1 MKINLQE
8 YCKDISNYQR
18 FPTREVMVGDIAIG
32 KDNPIRVQSMTTTD
46 TMDTKG
52 TIAQSIRMIDAGCE
66 IVRITAPSIKEAK
79 NLKMIRDGLR
89 DKGYKTPLVA
99 DIHFTPNAALEASKI
114 VEKVR
119 INPGN
124 YVDKKKFEVKE
135 YDDKSYQDELLKIEE
150 KFIPLISSCKENR
163 VAMRIGTNHGSLSDR
178 IMNRFG
184 DTPLG
189 MVESAM
195 EFLRICKQNDYDQ
208 IVLSMKSSNPIVM
221 IHAYRLLVK
230 SMENENMHYPLHLG
244 VTEAGDGLDGRI
256 KSALGIGTLLSEG
269 IGDTIRVSL
278 TEDPEFEIPAADKI
292 LSKIDNISRKVRLK
306 NTEKRA
312 FSFFKR
318 ETLSIENIGE
328 KNPPIVIS
336 SNSND
341 FEGNFP
347 DYLFT
352 NDLSSLDDSKK
363 YIIEGKDWNK
373 NLSKNIFPYF
383 NSLKGFRTSEA
394 VSDTLNFVEIKL
406 SKVTNTIMQTFSNNV
421 VIILDVDNGSR
432 HDLLSA
438 FNFFE
443 EKQIKIPVV
452 LKGSY
457 QSSDFE
463 QISIDASIDLGSI
476 LLEGMGNGVWIQAK
490 DFESKIN
497 ELSFLIL
504 QNTRTRIFKTD
515 YISCPSCGRTK
526 FNLQETTA
534 LVKEKTS
541 HLKGLKIAVMG
552 CIVNGPGEMADA
564 DYGYVGSGKDVIS
577 LYKGKDLVKRNIS
590 SKDAVDELIN
600 LIKANNDWVEP
611 LI

>member
-1 MKINLQE
+1 MRRKTLSV
-8 YCKDISNYQR
+8 K
-18 FPTREVMVGDIAIG
+18 IG
-32 KDNPIRVQSMTTTD
+32 KVFIGSDHSIKTQSMTTAS
-46 TMDTKG
+46 TMDTDKSVDE
-52 TIAQSIRMIDAGCE
+52 AIRIIQAGGKL
-66 IVRITAPSIKEAK
+66 VRFTAPNINEAK
-79 NLKMIRDGLR
+79 NLLNIKNALVA
-89 DKGYKTPLVA
+89 KGYDDPLVA

-150 KFIPLISSCKENR
+150 KFIPLINSCKENK

-178 IMNRFG
+178 VMNRFG

-256 KSALGIGTLLSEG
+256 KSALGIGTLLTEG

-278 TEDPEFEIPAADKI
+278 TEDPEFEIPAAEKI
-292 LSKIDNISRKVRLK
+292 LEKIDSISKKIRLK
-306 NTEKRA
+306 NTDKRA

-318 ETLSIENIGE
+318 ETESIKNIGE

-336 SNSND
+336 NSSND
-341 FEGNFP
+341 YEGNFP
-347 DYLFT
+347 DYLFID
-352 NDLSSLDDSKK
+352 DLDNLDDSKK
-363 YIIEGKDWNK
+363 YIIEGKDWNE

-383 NSLKGFRTSEA
+383 NSLKDFRKSEA
-394 VSDTLNFVEIKL
+394 VSNTLNFIEIEL
-406 SKVTNTIMQTFSNNV
+406 SKITNTIMQTFSNNV
-421 VIILDVDNGSR
+421 VIVLNVDNANR

-438 FNFFE
+438 FNFLE
-443 EKQIKIPVV
+443 EKRIKIPVI

-463 QISIDASIDLGSI
+463 KVAIDASIDIGSI
-476 LLEGMGNGVWIQAK
+476 LLEGMGNGIWIQTK
-490 DFESKIN
+490 DFDSKIN

-526 FNLQETTA
+526 FDLQETTA
-534 LVKEKTS
+534 LVKEHTN
-541 HLKGLKIAVMG
+541 HLKGLKISVMG

-564 DYGYVGSGKDVIS
+564 DYGYVGSGDGVIS
-577 LYKGKDLVKRNIS
+577 LYKGKELVKRNIS
-590 SKDAVDELIN
+590 SEQAVDELIQ
-600 LIKANNDWVEP
+600 LIKENDDWVDP
-611 LI
+611 KN

>member
-1 MKINLQE
+1 MRRKTLSV
-8 YCKDISNYQR
+8 K
-18 FPTREVMVGDIAIG
+18 IG
-32 KDNPIRVQSMTTTD
+32 KVFIGSDHSIKTQSMTTAS
-46 TMDTKG
+46 TMDTDKSVDE
-52 TIAQSIRMIDAGCE
+52 AIRIIQAGGKL
-66 IVRITAPSIKEAK
+66 VRFTAPNINEAK
-79 NLKMIRDGLR
+79 NLLNIKNALVA
-89 DKGYKTPLVA
+89 KGYDDPLVA

-135 YDDKSYQDELLKIEE
+135 YDDKSYQDELLKIEK
-150 KFIPLISSCKENR
+150 KFIPLINSCKENK

-178 IMNRFG
+178 VMNRFG

-278 TEDPEFEIPAADKI
+278 TEDPEFEIPAAEKI
-292 LSKIDNISRKVRLK
+292 LEKIDSISEKIRLK
-306 NTEKRA
+306 NTDKRA

-318 ETLSIENIGE
+318 ETESIKNIGE

-336 SNSND
+336 NSSND

-347 DYLFT
+347 DYLFID
-352 NDLSSLDDSKK
+352 NLDNLDDSKK
-363 YIIEGKDWNK
+363 YIIEGKDWNE

-383 NSLKGFRTSEA
+383 NSLKDFRKSEA
-394 VSDTLNFVEIKL
+394 VSNTLNFIEIEL
-406 SKVTNTIMQTFSNNV
+406 SKITNTIMQTFSNNV
-421 VIILDVDNGSR
+421 VIVLNVDNANR

-438 FNFFE
+438 FNFLE
-443 EKQIKIPVV
+443 EKRIKIPVI

-463 QISIDASIDLGSI
+463 KVAIDASIDIGSI
-476 LLEGMGNGVWIQAK
+476 LLEGMGNGIWIQTK
-490 DFESKIN
+490 DFDSKIN

-526 FNLQETTA
+526 FDLQETTA
-534 LVKEKTS
+534 LVKEHTN
-541 HLKGLKIAVMG
+541 HLKGLKISVMG

-564 DYGYVGSGKDVIS
+564 DYGYVGSGDGVIS
-577 LYKGKDLVKRNIS
+577 LYKGKELVKRNIS
-590 SKDAVDELIN
+590 SEQAVDELIQ
-600 LIKANNDWVEP
+600 LIKENDDWVDP
-611 LI
+611 KN

>member
-1 MKINLQE
+1 MRRKTLSV
-8 YCKDISNYQR
+8 K
-18 FPTREVMVGDIAIG
+18 IG
-32 KDNPIRVQSMTTTD
+32 KVLIGSDHSIKTQSMTTVS
-46 TMDTKG
+46 TMDTNRSVDE
-52 TIAQSIRMIDAGCE
+52 AIRIIKAGGKL
-66 IVRITAPSIKEAK
+66 VRFTAPNINEAK
-79 NLKMIRDGLR
+79 NLLNIKNALLE
-89 DKGYKTPLVA
+89 KGYDDPLVA
-99 DIHFTPNAALEASKI
+99 DIHFTPNAALEASKT

-406 SKVTNTIMQTFSNNV
+406 SKITNTIMQTFSNNV

-526 FNLQETTA
+526 FDLQETTA
-534 LVKEKTS
+534 LVKKYTN
-541 HLKGLKIAVMG
+541 HLKGLKISVMG

-564 DYGYVGSGKDVIS
+564 DYGYVGSGDGVIS
-577 LYKGKDLVKRNIS
+577 LYKGKELVKRNIS
-590 SKDAVDELIN
+590 SENAVDELIR
-600 LIKANNDWVEP
+600 LIKENDDWVDP
-611 LI
+611 KN

>member
-1 MKINLQE
+1 MRRKTLSV
-8 YCKDISNYQR
+8 K
-18 FPTREVMVGDIAIG
+18 IG
-32 KDNPIRVQSMTTTD
+32 KVFIGSDH
-46 TMDTKG
+46 
-52 TIAQSIRMIDAGCE
+52 SIKTGKL
-66 IVRITAPSIKEAK
+66 VRFTAPNINEAK
-79 NLKMIRDGLR
+79 NLLNIKDALVA
-89 DKGYKTPLVA
+89 KGYDDPLVA

-150 KFIPLISSCKENR
+150 KFIPLINSCKKNN

-178 IMNRFG
+178 VMNRFG

-195 EFLRICKQNDYDQ
+195 EFLRICKQNEYDQ

-230 SMENENMHYPLHLG
+230 SMENENMHFPLHLG

-256 KSALGIGTLLSEG
+256 KSALGIGTLLTEG

-278 TEDPEFEIPAADKI
+278 TEDPEFEIPAAEKI
-292 LSKIDNISRKVRLK
+292 LEKIDSISKKRRLK
-306 NTEKRA
+306 NTDKRA

-318 ETLSIENIGE
+318 ETKSIKNIGD

-336 SNSND
+336 NNSND

-347 DYLFT
+347 DYLFID
-352 NDLSSLDDSKK
+352 DLDNIDDSKK
-363 YIIEGKDWNK
+363 YIIEGKDWNE

-383 NSLKGFRTSEA
+383 NSLKDFRKSELA
-394 VSDTLNFVEIKL
+394 SDVLNFVEIELTKI
-406 SKVTNTIMQTFSNNV
+406 TNTIMQTFSNNV
-421 VIILDVDNGSR
+421 VIVLNVDNANR
-432 HDLLSA
+432 HELLSA
-438 FNFFE
+438 FNFLE
-443 EKQIKIPVV
+443 EKQIEIPII

-463 QISIDASIDLGSI
+463 KVAIDASIDIGSI
-476 LLEGMGNGVWIQAK
+476 LLEGMGNGIWIQTK
-490 DFESKIN
+490 DFN
-497 ELSFLIL
+497 
-504 QNTRTRIFKTD
+504 IFKTD

-526 FNLQETTA
+526 FDLQETTA
-534 LVKEKTS
+534 LVKEHTN
-541 HLKGLKIAVMG
+541 HLKGLKISVMG

-564 DYGYVGSGKDVIS
+564 DYGYVGSGDGVIS
-577 LYKGKDLVKRNIS
+577 LYKGKELVKRNIS
-590 SKDAVDELIN
+590 SENAVDELIQ
-600 LIKANNDWVEP
+600 LIKENDDWIDP
-611 LI
+611 KN

>member
-1 MKINLQE
+1 MRRKTLSV
-8 YCKDISNYQR
+8 K
-18 FPTREVMVGDIAIG
+18 IG
-32 KDNPIRVQSMTTTD
+32 KVLIGSDHSIKTQSMTTAS
-46 TMDTKG
+46 TMDTNRSVDE
-52 TIAQSIRMIDAGCE
+52 AIRIIKAGGKL
-66 IVRITAPSIKEAK
+66 VRFTAPNINEAK
-79 NLKMIRDGLR
+79 NLLNIKNALLE
-89 DKGYKTPLVA
+89 KGYDDPLVA

>member
-1 MKINLQE
+1 MRRKTLSV
-8 YCKDISNYQR
+8 K
-18 FPTREVMVGDIAIG
+18 IG
-32 KDNPIRVQSMTTTD
+32 KVFIGSDHSIKTQSMTTAS
-46 TMDTKG
+46 TMDTDKSVDE
-52 TIAQSIRMIDAGCE
+52 AIRIIQAGGKL
-66 IVRITAPSIKEAK
+66 VRFTAPNINEAK
-79 NLKMIRDGLR
+79 NLLNIKNALVA
-89 DKGYKTPLVA
+89 KGYDDPLVA

-150 KFIPLISSCKENR
+150 KFIPLINSCKENK

-178 IMNRFG
+178 VMNRFG

-278 TEDPEFEIPAADKI
+278 TEDPEFEIPAAEKI
-292 LSKIDNISRKVRLK
+292 LEKIDSISEKIRLK
-306 NTEKRA
+306 NTDKRA

-318 ETLSIENIGE
+318 ETESIKNIGE

-336 SNSND
+336 NSSND

-347 DYLFT
+347 DYLFI
-352 NDLSSLDDSKK
+352 NNLDNLDDSKK
-363 YIIEGKDWNK
+363 YIIEGKDWNE

-383 NSLKGFRTSEA
+383 NSLKDFRKSEA
-394 VSDTLNFVEIKL
+394 VSNTLNFIEIEL
-406 SKVTNTIMQTFSNNV
+406 SKITNTIMQTFSNNV
-421 VIILDVDNGSR
+421 VIVLNVDNANR

-438 FNFFE
+438 FNFLE
-443 EKQIKIPVV
+443 EKRIKIPVI

-463 QISIDASIDLGSI
+463 KVAIDASIDIGSI
-476 LLEGMGNGVWIQAK
+476 LLEGMGNGIWIQTK
-490 DFESKIN
+490 DFDSKIN

-526 FNLQETTA
+526 FDLQETTA
-534 LVKEKTS
+534 LVKEHTN
-541 HLKGLKIAVMG
+541 HLKGLKISVMG

-564 DYGYVGSGKDVIS
+564 DYGYVGSGDGVIS
-577 LYKGKDLVKRNIS
+577 LYKGKELVKRNIS
-590 SKDAVDELIN
+590 SEQAVDELIQ
-600 LIKANNDWVEP
+600 LIKENDDWVDP
-611 LI
+611 KN

>member
-1 MKINLQE
+1 MRRKTLSV
-8 YCKDISNYQR
+8 K
-18 FPTREVMVGDIAIG
+18 IG
-32 KDNPIRVQSMTTTD
+32 KVFIGSDHSIKTQSMTTAS
-46 TMDTKG
+46 TMDTDKSVDE
-52 TIAQSIRMIDAGCE
+52 AIRIIQAGGKL
-66 IVRITAPSIKEAK
+66 VRFTAPNINEAK
-79 NLKMIRDGLR
+79 NLLNIKNALVA
-89 DKGYKTPLVA
+89 KGYDDPLVA

-150 KFIPLISSCKENR
+150 KFIPLINSCKENK

-178 IMNRFG
+178 VMNRFG

-256 KSALGIGTLLSEG
+256 KSALGIGTLLTEG

-278 TEDPEFEIPAADKI
+278 TEDPEFEIPAAEKI
-292 LSKIDNISRKVRLK
+292 LEKIDSISKKIRLK
-306 NTEKRA
+306 NTDKRA

-318 ETLSIENIGE
+318 ETESIKNIGE

-336 SNSND
+336 NSSND

-347 DYLFT
+347 DYLFID
-352 NDLSSLDDSKK
+352 NLDNLDDSKK
-363 YIIEGKDWNK
+363 YIIEGKDWNE

-383 NSLKGFRTSEA
+383 NSLKDFRKSEA
-394 VSDTLNFVEIKL
+394 VSNTLNFIEIEL
-406 SKVTNTIMQTFSNNV
+406 SKITNTIMQTFSNNV
-421 VIILDVDNGSR
+421 VIVLNVDNANR
-432 HDLLSA
+432 HDLLRA
-438 FNFFE
+438 FNFLE
-443 EKQIKIPVV
+443 DKRIKIPVI

-463 QISIDASIDLGSI
+463 KVAIDASIDIGSI
-476 LLEGMGNGVWIQAK
+476 LLEGMGNGIWIQTK
-490 DFESKIN
+490 DFDSKIN

-526 FNLQETTA
+526 FDLQETTA
-534 LVKEKTS
+534 LVKEHTN
-541 HLKGLKIAVMG
+541 HLKGLKISVMG

-564 DYGYVGSGKDVIS
+564 DYGYVGSGDGVIS
-577 LYKGKDLVKRNIS
+577 LYKGKELVKRNIS
-590 SKDAVDELIN
+590 SEQAVDELIQ
-600 LIKANNDWVEP
+600 LIKENDDWVDP
-611 LI
+611 KN

>member
-1 MKINLQE
+1 MRRKTLSV
-8 YCKDISNYQR
+8 K
-18 FPTREVMVGDIAIG
+18 IG
-32 KDNPIRVQSMTTTD
+32 KVFIGSDHSIKTQSMTTAS
-46 TMDTKG
+46 TMDTDKSVDE
-52 TIAQSIRMIDAGCE
+52 AIRIIQAGGKL
-66 IVRITAPSIKEAK
+66 VRFTAPNINEAK
-79 NLKMIRDGLR
+79 NLLNIKNALVA
-89 DKGYKTPLVA
+89 KGYDDPLVA

-150 KFIPLISSCKENR
+150 KFIPLINSCKENK

-178 IMNRFG
+178 VMNRFG

-256 KSALGIGTLLSEG
+256 KSALGIGTLLTEG

-278 TEDPEFEIPAADKI
+278 TEDPEFEIPAAEKI
-292 LSKIDNISRKVRLK
+292 LEKIDSISEKIRLK
-306 NTEKRA
+306 NTDKRA

-318 ETLSIENIGE
+318 ETESIKNIGE

-336 SNSND
+336 NSSND

-347 DYLFT
+347 DYLFID
-352 NDLSSLDDSKK
+352 NLDNLDNSKK
-363 YIIEGKDWNK
+363 YIIEGKDWNE

-383 NSLKGFRTSEA
+383 NSLKDFRKSEA
-394 VSDTLNFVEIKL
+394 VSNTLNFIEIEL
-406 SKVTNTIMQTFSNNV
+406 SKITNTIMQTFSNNV
-421 VIILDVDNGSR
+421 VIVLNVDNANR

-438 FNFFE
+438 FNFLE
-443 EKQIKIPVV
+443 EKRIKIPVI

-463 QISIDASIDLGSI
+463 KVAIDASIDIGSI
-476 LLEGMGNGVWIQAK
+476 LLEGMGNGIWIQTK
-490 DFESKIN
+490 DFDSKIN

-526 FNLQETTA
+526 FDLQETTA
-534 LVKEKTS
+534 LVKEHTNHFKV
-541 HLKGLKIAVMG
+541 LKISVMG

-564 DYGYVGSGKDVIS
+564 DYGYVGSGDGVIS
-577 LYKGKDLVKRNIS
+577 LYKGKELVKRNIS
-590 SKDAVDELIN
+590 SEQAVDELIQ
-600 LIKANNDWVEP
+600 LIKENDDWVDP
-611 LI
+611 KN

>member
-1 MKINLQE
+1 MRRQTLSVK
-8 YCKDISNYQR
+8 
-18 FPTREVMVGDIAIG
+18 IG
-32 KDNPIRVQSMTTTD
+32 KVFIGSEHSIKTQSMTTAS
-46 TMDTKG
+46 TMDTN
-52 TIAQSIRMIDAGCE
+52 QSVDEAIRIIKAGGKL
-66 IVRITAPSIKEAK
+66 VRFTAPNINEAK
-79 NLKMIRDGLR
+79 NLLNIKNALVE
-89 DKGYKTPLVA
+89 KGYDNPIVA

-135 YDDKSYQDELLKIEE
+135 YDDASYQDELLKIEE
-150 KFIPLISSCKENR
+150 KFIPLINSCKQND

-230 SMENENMHYPLHLG
+230 SMEDENMHYPLHLG

-256 KSALGIGTLLSEG
+256 KSALGIGTLLTEG

-278 TEDPEFEIPAADKI
+278 TEDPEFEIPAAEKI
-292 LSKIDNISRKVRLK
+292 LEKIDSFSKKVRLK
-306 NTEKRA
+306 NTNKRA

-318 ETLSIENIGE
+318 ETESIENVGD

-336 SNSND
+336 NNPND

-347 DYLFT
+347 DYLFV
-352 NDLSSLDDSKK
+352 NDISNLDDSKK
-363 YIIEGKDWNK
+363 YIIEAKDWNK

-383 NSLKGFRTSEA
+383 NSLKDFRKSES
-394 VSDTLNFVEIKL
+394 VSDILNFVDIDL
-406 SKVTNTIMQTFSNNV
+406 SKVKNTIMQTFSNNV
-421 VIILDVDNGSR
+421 VIVLDVDNNRR
-432 HDLLSA
+432 HDILSA

-443 EKQIKIPVV
+443 EKRIKIPVI
-452 LKGSY
+452 LRGNY

-463 QISIDASIDLGSI
+463 KVAIDASIDLGSI
-476 LLEGMGNGVWIQAK
+476 LLEGMGNGIWIQAM
-490 DFESKIN
+490 DFEPKIN

-526 FNLQETTA
+526 FDLQETTA
-534 LVKEKTS
+534 LVKKHTN
-541 HLKGLKIAVMG
+541 HLKGLKISVMG

-564 DYGYVGSGKDVIS
+564 DYGYVGSGDGIIS
-577 LYKGKDLVKRNIS
+577 LYKGKELVKRNIS
-590 SKDAVDELIN
+590 SEDAVDELIL
-600 LIKANNDWVEP
+600 LIKENDDWVDP
-611 LI
+611 KN

>member
-1 MKINLQE
+1 MRRKTLSV
-8 YCKDISNYQR
+8 K
-18 FPTREVMVGDIAIG
+18 IG
-32 KDNPIRVQSMTTTD
+32 KVFIGSDHSIKTQSMTTAS
-46 TMDTKG
+46 TMDTN
-52 TIAQSIRMIDAGCE
+52 QSVDEAIRIIQAGGKL
-66 IVRITAPSIKEAK
+66 VRFTAPNINEAK
-79 NLKMIRDGLR
+79 NLLNIKNALVE
-89 DKGYKTPLVA
+89 KGYDDPLVA

-135 YDDKSYQDELLKIEE
+135 YDDNSYQDELLKIEE
-150 KFIPLISSCKENR
+150 KFIPLINSCKENK

-178 IMNRFG
+178 VMNRFG

-256 KSALGIGTLLSEG
+256 KSALGIGTLLTEG

-278 TEDPEFEIPAADKI
+278 TEDPEFEIPAAEKI
-292 LSKIDNISRKVRLK
+292 LEKIDSISEKIRLK
-306 NTEKRA
+306 NTDKRA

-318 ETLSIENIGE
+318 ETESIKNIGE

-336 SNSND
+336 NNSND

-347 DYLFT
+347 DYLFID
-352 NDLSSLDDSKK
+352 DLDNLDDSKK
-363 YIIEGKDWNK
+363 YIIEGKDWNE

-383 NSLKGFRTSEA
+383 NSLKDFRKSEA
-394 VSDTLNFVEIKL
+394 VSNTLNFIEIEL
-406 SKVTNTIMQTFSNNV
+406 SKITNTIMQTFSNNV
-421 VIILDVDNGSR
+421 VIVLNVNNANR

-438 FNFFE
+438 FNFLE
-443 EKQIKIPVV
+443 EKRIKIPVI

-463 QISIDASIDLGSI
+463 KVAIDASIDIGSI
-476 LLEGMGNGVWIQAK
+476 LLEGMGNGIWIQTK
-490 DFESKIN
+490 DFDSKIN

-526 FNLQETTA
+526 FDLQETTA
-534 LVKEKTS
+534 LVKEHTN
-541 HLKGLKIAVMG
+541 HLKGLKISVMG

-564 DYGYVGSGKDVIS
+564 DYGYVGSGDGVIS
-577 LYKGKDLVKRNIS
+577 LYKGKELVKRNIS
-590 SKDAVDELIN
+590 SEQAVDELIQ
-600 LIKANNDWVEP
+600 LIKENDDWVDP
-611 LI
+611 KN

>member
-1 MKINLQE
+1 MRRKTLSV
-8 YCKDISNYQR
+8 K
-18 FPTREVMVGDIAIG
+18 IG
-32 KDNPIRVQSMTTTD
+32 KVFIGSDHSIKTQSMTTAS
-46 TMDTKG
+46 TMDTDKSVDE
-52 TIAQSIRMIDAGCE
+52 AIRIIQAGGKL
-66 IVRITAPSIKEAK
+66 VRFTAPNINEAK
-79 NLKMIRDGLR
+79 NLLNIKNALVA
-89 DKGYKTPLVA
+89 KGYDDPLVA

-150 KFIPLISSCKENR
+150 KFIPLINSCKENK

-178 IMNRFG
+178 VMNRFG

-256 KSALGIGTLLSEG
+256 KSALGIGTLLTEG

-278 TEDPEFEIPAADKI
+278 TEDPEFEIPAAEKI
-292 LSKIDNISRKVRLK
+292 LEKIDSISEKIRLK
-306 NTEKRA
+306 NTDKRA

-318 ETLSIENIGE
+318 ETESIKNIGE

-336 SNSND
+336 NSSND

-347 DYLFT
+347 DYLFI
-352 NDLSSLDDSKK
+352 NDLDNLDDSKK
-363 YIIEGKDWNK
+363 YIIEGKDWNE

-383 NSLKGFRTSEA
+383 NSLKDFRKSEA
-394 VSDTLNFVEIKL
+394 ISNTLNFIEIEL
-406 SKVTNTIMQTFSNNV
+406 SKITNTIMQTFSNNV
-421 VIILDVDNGSR
+421 VIVLNVDNANR

-438 FNFFE
+438 FNFLE
-443 EKQIKIPVV
+443 EKQIKIPVI

-463 QISIDASIDLGSI
+463 RVAIDASIDIGSI
-476 LLEGMGNGVWIQAK
+476 LLEGMGNGIWIQTK
-490 DFESKIN
+490 DFDSKIN

-526 FNLQETTA
+526 FDLQETTA
-534 LVKEKTS
+534 LVKEHTN
-541 HLKGLKIAVMG
+541 HLKGLKISVMG

-564 DYGYVGSGKDVIS
+564 DYGYVGSGDGVIS
-577 LYKGKDLVKRNIS
+577 LYKGKELVKRNIS
-590 SKDAVDELIN
+590 SEQAVDELIQ
-600 LIKANNDWVEP
+600 LIKENDDWVDP
-611 LI
+611 KN

>member
-1 MKINLQE
+1 MRRQTLSVK
-8 YCKDISNYQR
+8 
-18 FPTREVMVGDIAIG
+18 IG
-32 KDNPIRVQSMTTTD
+32 KVFIGSEHSIKTQSMTTAS
-46 TMDTKG
+46 TMDTN
-52 TIAQSIRMIDAGCE
+52 QSVDEAIRIIKAGGKL
-66 IVRITAPSIKEAK
+66 VRFTAPNINEAK
-79 NLKMIRDGLR
+79 NLLNIKKALVG
-89 DKGYKTPLVA
+89 KGYDNPLVA

-135 YDDKSYQDELLKIEE
+135 YDDASYQDELLKIEE
-150 KFIPLISSCKENR
+150 KFIPLINSCKQND

-230 SMENENMHYPLHLG
+230 SMEDENMHYPLHLG

-256 KSALGIGTLLSEG
+256 KSALGIGTLLTEG

-278 TEDPEFEIPAADKI
+278 TEDPEFEIPAAEKI
-292 LSKIDNISRKVRLK
+292 LEKIDSFSKKVRLK
-306 NTEKRA
+306 NTNKRA

-318 ETLSIENIGE
+318 ETESIENVGD

-336 SNSND
+336 NNPND

-347 DYLFT
+347 DYLFV
-352 NDLSSLDDSKK
+352 NDLSNLDNSKK
-363 YIIEGKDWNK
+363 YIIEAKDWNK

-383 NSLKGFRTSEA
+383 NSLKDFRKSES
-394 VSDTLNFVEIKL
+394 VSDILNFVEIDL
-406 SKVTNTIMQTFSNNV
+406 SKVKNTIMQTFSNNV
-421 VIILDVDNGSR
+421 VIVLDVDNNRR
-432 HDLLSA
+432 HDILSA

-443 EKQIKIPVV
+443 EKRIKIPVI
-452 LKGSY
+452 LRGNY

-463 QISIDASIDLGSI
+463 KVAIDASIDLGSI
-476 LLEGMGNGVWIQAK
+476 LLEGMGNGIWIQAM
-490 DFESKIN
+490 DFEPKIN

-526 FNLQETTA
+526 FDLQETTA
-534 LVKEKTS
+534 LVKKHTN
-541 HLKGLKIAVMG
+541 HLKGLKISVMG

-564 DYGYVGSGKDVIS
+564 DYGYVGSGDGIIS
-577 LYKGKDLVKRNIS
+577 LYKGKELVKRNIS
-590 SKDAVDELIN
+590 SEDAVDELIL
-600 LIKANNDWVEP
+600 LIKENDDWVDP
-611 LI
+611 KN

>member
-1 MKINLQE
+1 MRRKTLSV
-8 YCKDISNYQR
+8 K
-18 FPTREVMVGDIAIG
+18 IG
-32 KDNPIRVQSMTTTD
+32 KVFIGSDHSIKTQSMTTAS
-46 TMDTKG
+46 TMDTDKSVDE
-52 TIAQSIRMIDAGCE
+52 AIRIIQAGGKL
-66 IVRITAPSIKEAK
+66 VRFTAPNINEAK
-79 NLKMIRDGLR
+79 NLLNIKNALVA
-89 DKGYKTPLVA
+89 KGYDDPLVA

-150 KFIPLISSCKENR
+150 KFIPLINSCKENK

-178 IMNRFG
+178 VMNRFG

-256 KSALGIGTLLSEG
+256 KSALGIGTLLTEG

-278 TEDPEFEIPAADKI
+278 TEDPEFEIPAAEKI
-292 LSKIDNISRKVRLK
+292 LEKIDSISKKIRLK
-306 NTEKRA
+306 NTDKRA
-312 FSFFKR
+312 FLFFKR
-318 ETLSIENIGE
+318 QTESIKNIGE

-336 SNSND
+336 NSSND

-347 DYLFT
+347 DYLFID
-352 NDLSSLDDSKK
+352 DLDNLDDSKK
-363 YIIEGKDWNK
+363 YIIEGKDWNE

-383 NSLKGFRTSEA
+383 NSLKDFRKSEA
-394 VSDTLNFVEIKL
+394 VSNTLNFIEIEL
-406 SKVTNTIMQTFSNNV
+406 SKITNTIMQTFSNNV
-421 VIILDVDNGSR
+421 VIVLNVDNANR

-438 FNFFE
+438 FNFLE
-443 EKQIKIPVV
+443 EKRIKIPVI

-463 QISIDASIDLGSI
+463 KVAIDASIDIGSI
-476 LLEGMGNGVWIQAK
+476 LLEGMGNGIWIQTK
-490 DFESKIN
+490 DFDSKIN

-526 FNLQETTA
+526 FDLQETTA
-534 LVKEKTS
+534 LVKEHTN
-541 HLKGLKIAVMG
+541 HLKGLKISVMG

-564 DYGYVGSGKDVIS
+564 DYGYVGSGDGVIS
-577 LYKGKDLVKRNIS
+577 LYKGKELVKRNIS
-590 SKDAVDELIN
+590 SEQAVDELIQ
-600 LIKANNDWVEP
+600 LIKENDDWVDP
-611 LI
+611 KN

>member
-1 MKINLQE
+1 MRRKTLSV
-8 YCKDISNYQR
+8 K
-18 FPTREVMVGDIAIG
+18 IG
-32 KDNPIRVQSMTTTD
+32 KVFIGSDHSIKTQSMTTAS
-46 TMDTKG
+46 TMDTNKSVNE
-52 TIAQSIRMIDAGCE
+52 AIRIIQAGGKL
-66 IVRITAPSIKEAK
+66 VRFTAPNINEAK
-79 NLKMIRDGLR
+79 NLLNIKNALVA
-89 DKGYKTPLVA
+89 KGYDDPLVA

-150 KFIPLISSCKENR
+150 KFIPLINSCKENK

-178 IMNRFG
+178 VMNRFG

-256 KSALGIGTLLSEG
+256 KSALGIGTLLTEG

-278 TEDPEFEIPAADKI
+278 TEDPEFEIPAAEKI
-292 LSKIDNISRKVRLK
+292 LEKIDSISKKIRLK
-306 NTEKRA
+306 NTDKRA

-318 ETLSIENIGE
+318 ETESIKNIGE

-336 SNSND
+336 NSSND

-347 DYLFT
+347 DYLFID
-352 NDLSSLDDSKK
+352 NLDNLDDSKK
-363 YIIEGKDWNK
+363 YIIEGKDWNES
-373 NLSKNIFPYF
+373 LSKNIFPYF
-383 NSLKGFRTSEA
+383 NSLKDFRKSEA
-394 VSDTLNFVEIKL
+394 VSNTLNFIEIEL
-406 SKVTNTIMQTFSNNV
+406 SKITNTIMQTFSNNV
-421 VIILDVDNGSR
+421 VIVLNVDNANR
-432 HDLLSA
+432 HDLLRA
-438 FNFFE
+438 FNFLE
-443 EKQIKIPVV
+443 EKRIKIPVI

-463 QISIDASIDLGSI
+463 KVAIDASIDIGSI
-476 LLEGMGNGVWIQAK
+476 LLEGMGNGIWIQAK
-490 DFESKIN
+490 DFDSKIN

-526 FNLQETTA
+526 FDLQETTA
-534 LVKEKTS
+534 LVKEHTN
-541 HLKGLKIAVMG
+541 HLKGLKISVMG

-564 DYGYVGSGKDVIS
+564 DYGYVGSGDGVIS
-577 LYKGKDLVKRNIS
+577 LYKGKELVKRNIS
-590 SKDAVDELIN
+590 SEQAVDELIQ
-600 LIKANNDWVEP
+600 LIKENDDWVDP
-611 LI
+611 KN

>member
-1 MKINLQE
+1 MRRKTLSV
-8 YCKDISNYQR
+8 K
-18 FPTREVMVGDIAIG
+18 IG
-32 KDNPIRVQSMTTTD
+32 KVFIGSDHSIKTQSMTTAS
-46 TMDTKG
+46 TMDTNKSVDE
-52 TIAQSIRMIDAGCE
+52 AIRIIQAGGKL
-66 IVRITAPSIKEAK
+66 VRFTAPNINEAK
-79 NLKMIRDGLR
+79 NLLNIKNALVA
-89 DKGYKTPLVA
+89 KGYDDPLVA

-150 KFIPLISSCKENR
+150 KFIPLINSCKENK

-178 IMNRFG
+178 VMNRFG

-256 KSALGIGTLLSEG
+256 KSALGIGTLLTEG

-278 TEDPEFEIPAADKI
+278 TEDPEFEIPAAEKI
-292 LSKIDNISRKVRLK
+292 LEKIDSISKKIRLK
-306 NTEKRA
+306 NTDKRA

-318 ETLSIENIGE
+318 ETESIKNIGE

-336 SNSND
+336 NSSND

-347 DYLFT
+347 DYLFID
-352 NDLSSLDDSKK
+352 NLDNLDDSKK
-363 YIIEGKDWNK
+363 YIIEGKDWNE

-383 NSLKGFRTSEA
+383 NSLKDFRKSEA
-394 VSDTLNFVEIKL
+394 VSNTLNFIEIEL
-406 SKVTNTIMQTFSNNV
+406 SKITNTIMQTFSNNV
-421 VIILDVDNGSR
+421 VIVLNVDNAIR

-438 FNFFE
+438 FNFLE
-443 EKQIKIPVV
+443 EKRIKIPVI

-463 QISIDASIDLGSI
+463 KVAIDASIDIGSI
-476 LLEGMGNGVWIQAK
+476 LLEGMGNGIWIQTK
-490 DFESKIN
+490 DFDSKIN

-526 FNLQETTA
+526 FDLQETTA
-534 LVKEKTS
+534 LVKEHTN
-541 HLKGLKIAVMG
+541 HLKGLKISVMG

-564 DYGYVGSGKDVIS
+564 DYGYVGSGDGVIS
-577 LYKGKDLVKRNIS
+577 LYKGKELVKRNIS
-590 SKDAVDELIN
+590 SEQAVDELIQ
-600 LIKANNDWVEP
+600 LIKENDDWVDP
-611 LI
+611 KN

>member
-1 MKINLQE
+1 MRRKTLSV
-8 YCKDISNYQR
+8 K
-18 FPTREVMVGDIAIG
+18 IG
-32 KDNPIRVQSMTTTD
+32 KVFIGSDHSIKTQSMTTAS
-46 TMDTKG
+46 TMDTDKSVDE
-52 TIAQSIRMIDAGCE
+52 AIRIIQAGGKL
-66 IVRITAPSIKEAK
+66 VRFTAPNINEAK
-79 NLKMIRDGLR
+79 NLLNIKNALVA
-89 DKGYKTPLVA
+89 KGYDDPLVA

-150 KFIPLISSCKENR
+150 KFIPLINSCKENK

-178 IMNRFG
+178 VMNRFG

-195 EFLRICKQNDYDQ
+195 EFLRICKQNEYDQ

-278 TEDPEFEIPAADKI
+278 TEDPEFEIPAAEKI
-292 LSKIDNISRKVRLK
+292 LEKIDSISKKIRLK
-306 NTEKRA
+306 NTDKRA

-318 ETLSIENIGE
+318 ETESIKNIGE

-336 SNSND
+336 NSSND

-347 DYLFT
+347 DYLFID
-352 NDLSSLDDSKK
+352 DLDNLDDSKK
-363 YIIEGKDWNK
+363 YIIEGKDWNE

-383 NSLKGFRTSEA
+383 NSLKDFRKSEA
-394 VSDTLNFVEIKL
+394 VSNTLNFIEIEL
-406 SKVTNTIMQTFSNNV
+406 SKITNTIMQTFSNNV
-421 VIILDVDNGSR
+421 VIVLNVDNANR

-438 FNFFE
+438 FNFLE
-443 EKQIKIPVV
+443 EKRIKIPVI

-463 QISIDASIDLGSI
+463 KVAIDASIDIGSI
-476 LLEGMGNGVWIQAK
+476 LLEGMGNGIWIQTK
-490 DFESKIN
+490 DFDSKIN

-526 FNLQETTA
+526 FDLQETTA
-534 LVKEKTS
+534 LVKEHTN
-541 HLKGLKIAVMG
+541 HLKGLKISVMG

-564 DYGYVGSGKDVIS
+564 DYGYVGSGDGVIS
-577 LYKGKDLVKRNIS
+577 LYKGKELVKRNIS
-590 SKDAVDELIN
+590 SEQAVDELIQ
-600 LIKANNDWVEP
+600 LIKENDDWVDP
-611 LI
+611 KN

>member
-1 MKINLQE
+1 MRRKTLSV
-8 YCKDISNYQR
+8 K
-18 FPTREVMVGDIAIG
+18 IG
-32 KDNPIRVQSMTTTD
+32 KVFIGSDHSIKTQSMTTAS
-46 TMDTKG
+46 TMDTDKSVDE
-52 TIAQSIRMIDAGCE
+52 AIRIIQAGGKL
-66 IVRITAPSIKEAK
+66 VRFTAPNINEAK
-79 NLKMIRDGLR
+79 NLLNIKNALVA
-89 DKGYKTPLVA
+89 KGYDDPLVA

-150 KFIPLISSCKENR
+150 KFIPLINSCKENK

-178 IMNRFG
+178 VMNRFG

-256 KSALGIGTLLSEG
+256 KSAIGIGTLLSEG

-278 TEDPEFEIPAADKI
+278 TEDPEFEIPAAEKI
-292 LSKIDNISRKVRLK
+292 LEKIDSISEKIRLK
-306 NTEKRA
+306 NTDKRA

-318 ETLSIENIGE
+318 ETESIKNIGE

-336 SNSND
+336 NSSND

-347 DYLFT
+347 DYLFID
-352 NDLSSLDDSKK
+352 NLDNLDDSKK
-363 YIIEGKDWNK
+363 YIIEGKDWNE

-383 NSLKGFRTSEA
+383 NSLKDFRKSEA
-394 VSDTLNFVEIKL
+394 VSNTLNLIEIEL
-406 SKVTNTIMQTFSNNV
+406 SKITNTIMQTFSNNV
-421 VIILDVDNGSR
+421 VIVLNVDNANR
-432 HDLLSA
+432 HDLLRA
-438 FNFFE
+438 FNFLE
-443 EKQIKIPVV
+443 EKRIKIPVI

-463 QISIDASIDLGSI
+463 KVAIDASIDIGSI
-476 LLEGMGNGVWIQAK
+476 LLEGMGNGIWIQAK
-490 DFESKIN
+490 DFDSKIN

-526 FNLQETTA
+526 FDLQETTA
-534 LVKEKTS
+534 LVKEHTN
-541 HLKGLKIAVMG
+541 HLKGLKISVMG

-564 DYGYVGSGKDVIS
+564 DYGYVGSGDGVIS
-577 LYKGKDLVKRNIS
+577 LYKGKELVKRNIS
-590 SKDAVDELIN
+590 SEQAVDELIQ
-600 LIKANNDWVEP
+600 LIKENDDWVDP
-611 LI
+611 KN

>member
-1 MKINLQE
+1 MRRQTLSVK
-8 YCKDISNYQR
+8 
-18 FPTREVMVGDIAIG
+18 IG
-32 KDNPIRVQSMTTTD
+32 KVFIGSEHSIKTQSMTTAS
-46 TMDTKG
+46 TMDTN
-52 TIAQSIRMIDAGCE
+52 QSVDEAIRIIKAGGKL
-66 IVRITAPSIKEAK
+66 VRFTAPNINEAK
-79 NLKMIRDGLR
+79 NLLNIKKALVE
-89 DKGYKTPLVA
+89 KGYDNPLVA

-135 YDDKSYQDELLKIEE
+135 YDDASYQDELLKIEE
-150 KFIPLISSCKENR
+150 KFIPLINSCKQND

-230 SMENENMHYPLHLG
+230 SMEDENMHYPLHLG

-256 KSALGIGTLLSEG
+256 KSALGIGTLLTEG

-278 TEDPEFEIPAADKI
+278 TEDPEFEIPAAEKI
-292 LSKIDNISRKVRLK
+292 LEKIDSFSKKVRLK
-306 NTEKRA
+306 NTNKRA

-318 ETLSIENIGE
+318 ETESIKNVGD

-336 SNSND
+336 NNPND

-347 DYLFT
+347 DYLFV
-352 NDLSSLDDSKK
+352 NDLSNLDDSKK
-363 YIIEGKDWNK
+363 YIIEAKDWNK

-383 NSLKGFRTSEA
+383 NSLKDFRKSES
-394 VSDTLNFVEIKL
+394 VSDTLNFVEIDL
-406 SKVTNTIMQTFSNNV
+406 SKVKNTIMQTFSNNV
-421 VIILDVDNGSR
+421 VIVLDVDNNRR
-432 HDLLSA
+432 HDILSA

-443 EKQIKIPVV
+443 EKRIKIPVI
-452 LKGSY
+452 LRGNY

-463 QISIDASIDLGSI
+463 KVAIDASIDLGSI
-476 LLEGMGNGVWIQAK
+476 LLEGMGNGIWIQAM
-490 DFESKIN
+490 DFEPKIN

-526 FNLQETTA
+526 FDLQETTA
-534 LVKEKTS
+534 LVKKHTN
-541 HLKGLKIAVMG
+541 HLKGLKISVMG

-564 DYGYVGSGKDVIS
+564 DYGYVGSGDGIIS
-577 LYKGKDLVKRNIS
+577 LYKGKELVKRNIS
-590 SKDAVDELIN
+590 SEDAVDELIL
-600 LIKANNDWVEP
+600 LIKENDDWVDP
-611 LI
+611 KN

>member
-1 MKINLQE
+1 MRRKTLSV
-8 YCKDISNYQR
+8 K
-18 FPTREVMVGDIAIG
+18 IG
-32 KDNPIRVQSMTTTD
+32 KVFIGSDHSIKTQSMTTAS
-46 TMDTKG
+46 TMDTDKSVDE
-52 TIAQSIRMIDAGCE
+52 AIRIIQAGGKL
-66 IVRITAPSIKEAK
+66 VRFTAPNINEAK
-79 NLKMIRDGLR
+79 NLLNIKNALVT
-89 DKGYKTPLVA
+89 KGYDDPLVA

-150 KFIPLISSCKENR
+150 KFIPLINSCKENK

-178 IMNRFG
+178 VMNRFG

-256 KSALGIGTLLSEG
+256 KSALGIGTLLTEG

-278 TEDPEFEIPAADKI
+278 TEDPEFEIPAAEKI
-292 LSKIDNISRKVRLK
+292 LEKIDSISEKIRLK
-306 NTEKRA
+306 NTDKRA

-318 ETLSIENIGE
+318 ETESIKNIGE

-336 SNSND
+336 NSSND

-347 DYLFT
+347 DYLFID
-352 NDLSSLDDSKK
+352 NLDNLDDSKK
-363 YIIEGKDWNK
+363 YIIEGKDWNE

-383 NSLKGFRTSEA
+383 NSLKDFRKSEA
-394 VSDTLNFVEIKL
+394 VSNTLNFIEIEL
-406 SKVTNTIMQTFSNNV
+406 SKITNTIMQTFSNNV
-421 VIILDVDNGSR
+421 VIVLNVDNANR
-432 HDLLSA
+432 HDLLRA
-438 FNFFE
+438 FNFLE
-443 EKQIKIPVV
+443 EKRIKIPVI

-463 QISIDASIDLGSI
+463 KVAIDASIDIGSI
-476 LLEGMGNGVWIQAK
+476 LLEGMGNGIWIQAK
-490 DFESKIN
+490 DFDSKIN

-526 FNLQETTA
+526 FDLQETTA
-534 LVKEKTS
+534 LVKEHTN
-541 HLKGLKIAVMG
+541 HLKGLKISVMG

-564 DYGYVGSGKDVIS
+564 DYGYVGSGDGVIS
-577 LYKGKDLVKRNIS
+577 LYKGKELVKRNIS
-590 SKDAVDELIN
+590 SEQAVDELIQ
-600 LIKANNDWVEP
+600 LIKENDDWVDP
-611 LI
+611 KN

>member
-1 MKINLQE
+1 MRRKTLSV
-8 YCKDISNYQR
+8 K
-18 FPTREVMVGDIAIG
+18 IG
-32 KDNPIRVQSMTTTD
+32 KVFIGSDHSIKTQSMTTAS
-46 TMDTKG
+46 TMDTDKSVDE
-52 TIAQSIRMIDAGCE
+52 AIRIIQAGGKL
-66 IVRITAPSIKEAK
+66 VRFTAPNINEAK
-79 NLKMIRDGLR
+79 NLLNIKNALVA
-89 DKGYKTPLVA
+89 KGYDDPLVA

-150 KFIPLISSCKENR
+150 KFIPLINSCKENK

-178 IMNRFG
+178 VMNRFG

-256 KSALGIGTLLSEG
+256 KSALGIGTLLTEG

-278 TEDPEFEIPAADKI
+278 TEDPEFEIPAAEKI
-292 LSKIDNISRKVRLK
+292 LEKIDSISKKIRLK
-306 NTEKRA
+306 NTDKRA

-318 ETLSIENIGE
+318 ETESIKNIGE

-336 SNSND
+336 NSSND

-347 DYLFT
+347 DYLFID
-352 NDLSSLDDSKK
+352 DLDNLDDSKK

-383 NSLKGFRTSEA
+383 NSLKDFRKSEA
-394 VSDTLNFVEIKL
+394 VSNTLNFIEIEL
-406 SKVTNTIMQTFSNNV
+406 SKITNTIMQTFSNNV
-421 VIILDVDNGSR
+421 VIVLNVNNANR

-438 FNFFE
+438 FNFLE
-443 EKQIKIPVV
+443 EKRIKIPVI

-463 QISIDASIDLGSI
+463 KVAIDASIDIGSI
-476 LLEGMGNGVWIQAK
+476 LLEGMGNGIWIQAK
-490 DFESKIN
+490 DFDSKIN

-526 FNLQETTA
+526 FDLQETTA
-534 LVKEKTS
+534 LVKEHTN
-541 HLKGLKIAVMG
+541 HLKGLKISVMG

-564 DYGYVGSGKDVIS
+564 DYGYVGSGDGVIS
-577 LYKGKDLVKRNIS
+577 LYKGKELVKRNIS
-590 SKDAVDELIN
+590 SEQAVDELIQ
-600 LIKANNDWVEP
+600 LIKENDDWVDP
-611 LI
+611 KN

>member
-1 MKINLQE
+1 MRRKTLSV
-8 YCKDISNYQR
+8 K
-18 FPTREVMVGDIAIG
+18 IG
-32 KDNPIRVQSMTTTD
+32 KVFIGSDHSIKTQSMTTAS
-46 TMDTKG
+46 TMDTDKSVDE
-52 TIAQSIRMIDAGCE
+52 AIRIIQAGGKL
-66 IVRITAPSIKEAK
+66 VRFTAPNINEAK
-79 NLKMIRDGLR
+79 NLLNIKNALVA
-89 DKGYKTPLVA
+89 KGYDDPLVA

-150 KFIPLISSCKENR
+150 KFIPLINSCKENK

-178 IMNRFG
+178 VMNRFG

-256 KSALGIGTLLSEG
+256 KSALGIGTLLTEG

-278 TEDPEFEIPAADKI
+278 TEDPEFEIPAAEKI
-292 LSKIDNISRKVRLK
+292 LEKIDSISKKIRLK
-306 NTEKRA
+306 NTDKRA

-318 ETLSIENIGE
+318 QTESIENIGE

-336 SNSND
+336 NSSND

-347 DYLFT
+347 DYLFID
-352 NDLSSLDDSKK
+352 DLDNLDDSKK

-383 NSLKGFRTSEA
+383 NSLKDFRKTEA
-394 VSDTLNFVEIKL
+394 VSNTLNFIEIEL
-406 SKVTNTIMQTFSNNV
+406 SKITNTIMQTFSNNV
-421 VIILDVDNGSR
+421 VIVLNVNNANR

-438 FNFFE
+438 FNFLE
-443 EKQIKIPVV
+443 EKRIKIPVI

-463 QISIDASIDLGSI
+463 KVAIDASIDIGSI
-476 LLEGMGNGVWIQAK
+476 LLEGMGNGIWIQAK
-490 DFESKIN
+490 DFDSKIN

-526 FNLQETTA
+526 FDLQETTA
-534 LVKEKTS
+534 LVKEHTN
-541 HLKGLKIAVMG
+541 HLKGLKISVMG

-564 DYGYVGSGKDVIS
+564 DYGYVGSGDGVIS
-577 LYKGKDLVKRNIS
+577 LYKGKELVKRNIS
-590 SKDAVDELIN
+590 SEQAVDELIQ
-600 LIKANNDWVEP
+600 LIKENDDWVDP
-611 LI
+611 KN

>member
-1 MKINLQE
+1 MRRKTLSV
-8 YCKDISNYQR
+8 K
-18 FPTREVMVGDIAIG
+18 IG
-32 KDNPIRVQSMTTTD
+32 KVFIGSDHSIKTQSMTTASTMNTD
-46 TMDTKG
+46 KSVDE
-52 TIAQSIRMIDAGCE
+52 AIRIIQAGGKL
-66 IVRITAPSIKEAK
+66 VRFTAPNINEAK
-79 NLKMIRDGLR
+79 NLLNIKNALVA
-89 DKGYKTPLVA
+89 KGYDDPLVA

-150 KFIPLISSCKENR
+150 KFIPLINSCKENK

-178 IMNRFG
+178 VMNRFG

-256 KSALGIGTLLSEG
+256 KSALGIGTLLTEG

-278 TEDPEFEIPAADKI
+278 TEDPEFEIPAAEKI
-292 LSKIDNISRKVRLK
+292 LEKIDSISKKIRIK
-306 NTEKRA
+306 NTHKRA

-318 ETLSIENIGE
+318 ETESIKNIGE

-336 SNSND
+336 NSSSD

-347 DYLFT
+347 DYLFID
-352 NDLSSLDDSKK
+352 NLNNLDNSKK
-363 YIIEGKDWNK
+363 YIIEGKNWNE

-383 NSLKGFRTSEA
+383 NSLKDFRKSKA
-394 VSDTLNFVEIKL
+394 VSNTLNFIEIEL
-406 SKVTNTIMQTFSNNV
+406 SKITNTIMQTFSNNV
-421 VIILDVDNGSR
+421 VIVLNVDNVNR
-432 HDLLSA
+432 HDLLNA
-438 FNFFE
+438 FNFL
-443 EKQIKIPVV
+443 EKKRIKIPVI

-463 QISIDASIDLGSI
+463 KVAIDASIDIGSI
-476 LLEGMGNGVWIQAK
+476 LLEGMGNGIWIQTK
-490 DFESKIN
+490 DFDSKIN

-526 FNLQETTA
+526 FDLQETTA
-534 LVKEKTS
+534 LVKEHTN
-541 HLKGLKIAVMG
+541 HLKGLKISVMG

-564 DYGYVGSGKDVIS
+564 DYGYVGSGDGVIS
-577 LYKGKDLVKRNIS
+577 LYKGKELVKRNIS
-590 SKDAVDELIN
+590 SEQAVDELIQ
-600 LIKANNDWVEP
+600 LIKENDDWVDP
-611 LI
+611 

>member
-1 MKINLQE
+1 MRRKTLSV
-8 YCKDISNYQR
+8 K
-18 FPTREVMVGDIAIG
+18 IG
-32 KDNPIRVQSMTTTD
+32 KVFIGSDHSIKTQSMTTAS
-46 TMDTKG
+46 TMDTDKSVDE
-52 TIAQSIRMIDAGCE
+52 AIRIIQAGGKL
-66 IVRITAPSIKEAK
+66 VRFTAPNINEAK
-79 NLKMIRDGLR
+79 NLLNIKNALVA
-89 DKGYKTPLVA
+89 KGYDDPLVA

-150 KFIPLISSCKENR
+150 KFIPLINSCKENK

-178 IMNRFG
+178 VMNRFG

-278 TEDPEFEIPAADKI
+278 TEDPEFEIPAAEKI
-292 LSKIDNISRKVRLK
+292 LEKIDSISEKIRLK
-306 NTEKRA
+306 NTDKRA

-318 ETLSIENIGE
+318 ETESIKNIGE

-336 SNSND
+336 NSSND

-347 DYLFT
+347 DYLFID
-352 NDLSSLDDSKK
+352 DLDNLDDSKK
-363 YIIEGKDWNK
+363 YIIEGKDWNE
-373 NLSKNIFPYF
+373 NLLKNIFPYF
-383 NSLKGFRTSEA
+383 NSLKDFRKSES
-394 VSDTLNFVEIKL
+394 VSNTLNFIEIEL
-406 SKVTNTIMQTFSNNV
+406 SKITNTIMQTFSNNV
-421 VIILDVDNGSR
+421 VIVLNVDNANR

-438 FNFFE
+438 FNFLE
-443 EKQIKIPVV
+443 EKRIKIPVI

-463 QISIDASIDLGSI
+463 KVAIDASIDIGSI
-476 LLEGMGNGVWIQAK
+476 LLEGMGNGIWIQTK
-490 DFESKIN
+490 DFDSKIN

-526 FNLQETTA
+526 FDLQETTA
-534 LVKEKTS
+534 LVKEHTN
-541 HLKGLKIAVMG
+541 HLKGLKISVMG

-564 DYGYVGSGKDVIS
+564 DYGYVGSGDGVIS
-577 LYKGKDLVKRNIS
+577 LYKGKELVKRNIS
-590 SKDAVDELIN
+590 SEQAVDELIQ
-600 LIKANNDWVEP
+600 LIKENDDWVDP
-611 LI
+611 

>member
-1 MKINLQE
+1 MRRKTLSV
-8 YCKDISNYQR
+8 K
-18 FPTREVMVGDIAIG
+18 IG
-32 KDNPIRVQSMTTTD
+32 KVFIGSDHSIKTQSMTTAS
-46 TMDTKG
+46 TMDTDKSVDE
-52 TIAQSIRMIDAGCE
+52 AIRIIQAGGKL
-66 IVRITAPSIKEAK
+66 VRFTAPNINEAK
-79 NLKMIRDGLR
+79 NLLNIKNALVA
-89 DKGYKTPLVA
+89 KGYDDPLVA

-150 KFIPLISSCKENR
+150 KFIPLINSCKENK

-178 IMNRFG
+178 VMNRFG

-256 KSALGIGTLLSEG
+256 KSALGIGTLLTEG

-278 TEDPEFEIPAADKI
+278 TEDPEFEIPAAEKI
-292 LSKIDNISRKVRLK
+292 LEKIDSISEKIRLK
-306 NTEKRA
+306 NTDKRA

-318 ETLSIENIGE
+318 ETESIKNIGE

-336 SNSND
+336 NSSND

-347 DYLFT
+347 DYLFID
-352 NDLSSLDDSKK
+352 NLDNLDDSKK
-363 YIIEGKDWNK
+363 YIIEGKDWNE

-383 NSLKGFRTSEA
+383 NSLKDFRKSEA
-394 VSDTLNFVEIKL
+394 VSNTLNFIEIEL
-406 SKVTNTIMQTFSNNV
+406 SKITNTIMQTFSNNV
-421 VIILDVDNGSR
+421 VIVLNVDNANR
-432 HDLLSA
+432 HDLLRA
-438 FNFFE
+438 FNFLE
-443 EKQIKIPVV
+443 EKRIKIPVI

-463 QISIDASIDLGSI
+463 KVAIDASIDIGSI
-476 LLEGMGNGVWIQAK
+476 LLEGMGNGIWIQTK
-490 DFESKIN
+490 DFDSKIN

-526 FNLQETTA
+526 FDLQETTA
-534 LVKEKTS
+534 LVKEHTN
-541 HLKGLKIAVMG
+541 HLKGLKISVMG

-564 DYGYVGSGKDVIS
+564 DYGYVGSGDGVIS
-577 LYKGKDLVKRNIS
+577 LYKGKELVKRNIS
-590 SKDAVDELIN
+590 SEQAVDELIQ
-600 LIKANNDWVEP
+600 LIKENDDWVDP
-611 LI
+611 KN

>member
-1 MKINLQE
+1 MRRKTLSV
-8 YCKDISNYQR
+8 K
-18 FPTREVMVGDIAIG
+18 IG
-32 KDNPIRVQSMTTTD
+32 KVFIGSDHSIKTQSMTTAS
-46 TMDTKG
+46 TMDTDKSVDE
-52 TIAQSIRMIDAGCE
+52 AIRIIQAGGKL
-66 IVRITAPSIKEAK
+66 VRFTAPNINEAK
-79 NLKMIRDGLR
+79 NLLNIKNALVA
-89 DKGYKTPLVA
+89 KGYDDPLVA

-150 KFIPLISSCKENR
+150 KFIPLINSCKENK

-178 IMNRFG
+178 VMNRFG

-256 KSALGIGTLLSEG
+256 KSALGIGTLLTEG

-278 TEDPEFEIPAADKI
+278 TEDPEFEIPAAEKI
-292 LSKIDNISRKVRLK
+292 LEKIDSISKKIRLK
-306 NTEKRA
+306 NTDKRA

-318 ETLSIENIGE
+318 ETESIKNIGE

-336 SNSND
+336 NSSND

-347 DYLFT
+347 DYLFID
-352 NDLSSLDDSKK
+352 DLDNLDDSKK
-363 YIIEGKDWNK
+363 YIIEGKDWNE

-383 NSLKGFRTSEA
+383 NSLKDFRKSEA
-394 VSDTLNFVEIKL
+394 VSNTLNFIEIEL
-406 SKVTNTIMQTFSNNV
+406 SKITNTIMQTFSNNV
-421 VIILDVDNGSR
+421 VIVLNVDNANR

-438 FNFFE
+438 FNFLE
-443 EKQIKIPVV
+443 EKRIKIPVI

-463 QISIDASIDLGSI
+463 KVAIDASIDIGSI
-476 LLEGMGNGVWIQAK
+476 LLEGMGNGIWIQAK
-490 DFESKIN
+490 DFDSKIN

-526 FNLQETTA
+526 FDLQETTA
-534 LVKEKTS
+534 LVKEHTN
-541 HLKGLKIAVMG
+541 HLKGLKISVMG

-564 DYGYVGSGKDVIS
+564 DYGYVGSGDGVIS
-577 LYKGKDLVKRNIS
+577 LYKGKELVKRNIS
-590 SKDAVDELIN
+590 SEQAVDELIQ
-600 LIKANNDWVEP
+600 LIKENDDWVDP
-611 LI
+611 KN

>member
-1 MKINLQE
+1 MRRKTLSV
-8 YCKDISNYQR
+8 K
-18 FPTREVMVGDIAIG
+18 IG
-32 KDNPIRVQSMTTTD
+32 KVFIGSDHSIKTQSMTTAS
-46 TMDTKG
+46 TMDTDKSVDE
-52 TIAQSIRMIDAGCE
+52 AIRIIQAGGKL
-66 IVRITAPSIKEAK
+66 VRFTAPNINEAK
-79 NLKMIRDGLR
+79 NLLNIKNALVA
-89 DKGYKTPLVA
+89 KGYDDPLVA

-150 KFIPLISSCKENR
+150 KFIPLINSCKENK

-178 IMNRFG
+178 VMNRFG

-278 TEDPEFEIPAADKI
+278 TEDPEFEIPAAEKI
-292 LSKIDNISRKVRLK
+292 LEKIDSISEKIRLK
-306 NTEKRA
+306 NTDKRA

-318 ETLSIENIGE
+318 ETESIKNIGE

-336 SNSND
+336 NSSND

-347 DYLFT
+347 DYLFI
-352 NDLSSLDDSKK
+352 NDLDNLDDSKK
-363 YIIEGKDWNK
+363 YIIEGKDWNE

-383 NSLKGFRTSEA
+383 NSLKDFRKSEA
-394 VSDTLNFVEIKL
+394 VSNTLNFIEIEL
-406 SKVTNTIMQTFSNNV
+406 SKITNTIMQTFSNNV
-421 VIILDVDNGSR
+421 VIVLNVDNANR

-438 FNFFE
+438 FNFLE
-443 EKQIKIPVV
+443 EKRIKIPVI

-463 QISIDASIDLGSI
+463 KVAIDASIDIGSI
-476 LLEGMGNGVWIQAK
+476 LLEGMGNGIWIQTK
-490 DFESKIN
+490 DFDSKIN

-526 FNLQETTA
+526 FDLQETTA
-534 LVKEKTS
+534 LVKEHTN
-541 HLKGLKIAVMG
+541 HLKGLKISVMG

-564 DYGYVGSGKDVIS
+564 DYGYVGSGDGVIS
-577 LYKGKDLVKRNIS
+577 LYKGKELVKRNIS
-590 SKDAVDELIN
+590 SEQAVDELIQ
-600 LIKANNDWVEP
+600 LIKENDDWVDP
-611 LI
+611 KN